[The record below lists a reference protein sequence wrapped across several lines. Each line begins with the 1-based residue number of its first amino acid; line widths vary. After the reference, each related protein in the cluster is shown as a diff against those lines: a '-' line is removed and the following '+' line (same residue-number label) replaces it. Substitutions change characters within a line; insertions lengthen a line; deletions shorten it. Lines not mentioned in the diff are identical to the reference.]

1 MALLDS
7 FNDLAG
13 KTTDNVIENNE
24 EHNEAAAEDAARKN
38 PSLGYIKKYDNHNE
52 DGSQKRRRYSGA
64 FYAKFSTADKA
75 EEEKKGDK

>member
-13 KTTDNVIENNE
+13 EAKENVVENNE
-24 EHNEAAAEDAARKN
+24 EHKDAATEDANQKT

-64 FYAKFSTADKA
+64 FYAKFGTDDKA
-75 EEEKKGDK
+75 EGEKKGDK